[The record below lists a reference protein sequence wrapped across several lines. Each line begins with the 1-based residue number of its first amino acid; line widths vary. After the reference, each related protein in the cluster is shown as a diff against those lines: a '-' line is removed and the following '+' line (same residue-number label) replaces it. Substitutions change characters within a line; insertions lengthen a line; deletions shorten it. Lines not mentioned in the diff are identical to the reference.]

1 MVFPVLNIMYLL
13 ATTSHGYKCC
23 ISLGLEKDRELG
35 LCSVKT
41 KFCIDDTSQVRRY
54 NLEGHTSSYESQ
66 PPRGSPSTAN
76 V

>member
-13 ATTSHGYKCC
+13 APATDIKCC